1 MKTLTRIALAG
12 ALAVTAAGAADAQ
25 YYSMANQLMQTIQP
39 ALSGSTNYKGF
50 VDATYV
56 KGLGSLN
63 ADVVGISTSQ
73 GFAYSNWF
81 YMGVGLGVDLFM
93 SHTDDGWGSGW
104 NESDWHKSTKTGVM
118 IPLYSDFR
126 FTVGNQA
133 VAGFFVDL
141 KLGCSFLVGSDY
153 LAISQGYLTNQQYF
167 YLKPTLGVRVPLDP
181 KRPGKQ
187 AFDIGVTYQLLTANY
202 WNYYGGNRAIN
213 MLGVNAAFEW

>member
-1 MKTLTRIALAG
+1 MKTITRIALAG
-12 ALAVTAAGAADAQ
+12 ALAIGAATAADAQ

-50 VDATYV
+50 IDATYV
-56 KGLGSLN
+56 KALGSLD
-63 ADVVGISTSQ
+63 ADVVGLSTSQ

-93 SHTDDGWGSGW
+93 SHTNDNWGSSWGPE
-104 NESDWHKSTKTGVM
+104 NLHKSTTTGVM

-126 FTVGNQA
+126 FTVGNQS

-153 LAISQGYLTNQQYF
+153 IKISEGYLTNQQYF
-167 YLKPTLGVRVPLDP
+167 YLKPTVGVRVPIDP
-181 KRPGKQ
+181 KKPGKQ

-202 WNYYGGNRAIN
+202 WNSYGGNRAIN